1 MFRRSKSETLDA
13 ATAQPVKEGG
23 KGRPTPKRK
32 EAEAA
37 ARARARAP
45 RNRKELAQ
53 RQRQVRMEESKKIR
67 AAMKSGDERY
77 FLPRDQGPVRRFCRD
92 FVDHRFSVVEMAVPL
107 LIVGMV
113 LGYSG
118 QPSLVQA
125 SSMIMVATVLLVV
138 VDLVVL
144 RFRLRRELARR
155 FPDES
160 TSGTT
165 FYTLTRALQMR
176 FMRLPKPQV
185 KIGQELPDTY
195 R

>member
-1 MFRRSKSETLDA
+1 MFRRSKAEPVDTA
-13 ATAQPVKEGG
+13 PAQPVKEGG
-23 KGRPTPKRK
+23 KGRPTPTRK

-53 RQRQVRMEESKKIR
+53 RQRQVRMEESKKVR

-118 QPSLVQA
+118 QPSLMRA
-125 SSMIMVATVLLVV
+125 SSLILLATVLFVV
-138 VDLVVL
+138 VDLIVL
-144 RFRLRRELARR
+144 RFRVRRELSRR
-155 FPDES
+155 FPQES
-160 TSGTT
+160 VRGTT

-185 KIGQELPDTY
+185 KIGQELPQTY